1 MAWATCPACARSSS
15 RWGRSRSTWIGRRPA
30 RHSMVTVS
38 RWLGLPSSSR
48 ATPQSMGVSCG
59 VDARGGSSEAASW
72 SRRRRRV
79 SASCAVV
86 NGGELRRRCPG
97 WAVGGG
103 ILESSPASGVVELR
117 SVSLGGSA
125 SAWHGAAA
133 GCVVVGDLRVNVEL
147 GFGDGA
153 LGFAAGLGVGGD
165 RVGLGLGTRRGL
177 GLGDQLE
184 PGLGALLGGQSWSRL
199 WHAGR
204 TAKPGFKARRAA
216 LRGRGG
222 S

>member
-1 MAWATCPACARSSS
+1 MRHGLGHLPRVRAQLVEMGPVALDVDWPAA
-15 RWGRSRSTWIGRRPA
+15 GA
-30 RHSMVTVS
+30 
-38 RWLGLPSSSR
+38 
-48 ATPQSMGVSCG
+48 PQHGHGVAVAG
-59 VDARGGSSEAASW
+59 VAEQQPGHAA
-72 SRRRRRV
+72 V
-79 SASCAVV
+79 D
-86 NGGELRRRCPG
+86 GGELRRRCPG